1 MKYQGSKRSIIKKI
15 LPFLLENR
23 KNGQYYVEPF
33 VGGGNSIMHVTGKR
47 IGGDIN
53 PYITELWKGVLTGKE
68 GKHHYT
74 YEEYDNA
81 RNLWH
86 KGVVNFEVA
95 WIGFVASFSGRF
107 YPGGYARESK
117 GRHEHDEIA
126 RSILKQAPF
135 MQDIDLY
142 HCSYDELSIPDN
154 SIIYCDPPYQDTKS
168 YGTAFDNVAFHEWCR
183 EQKRKGHTVFVS
195 EYDMPDDFRCV
206 WEGARTCRS
215 IPRTVLHR
223 TEKLFT
229 L

>member
-15 LPFLLENR
+15 LPFLLANR
-23 KNGQYYVEPF
+23 KPCQCYVEPF

-53 PYITELWKGVLTGKE
+53 PYIIELWRGVLAGKE

-74 YEEYDNA
+74 YEEYDDA

-86 KGVVNFEVA
+86 KGIVNFEVA

-142 HCSYDELSIPDN
+142 HCSYDELFIPDN

-168 YGTAFDNVAFHEWCR
+168 YGTAFDNVAFHDWCR
-183 EQKRKGHTVFVS
+183 KQKQKGHTVFVS

-206 WEGARTCRS
+206 WEGVRTCRS
-215 IPRTVLHR
+215 IPRTILHR